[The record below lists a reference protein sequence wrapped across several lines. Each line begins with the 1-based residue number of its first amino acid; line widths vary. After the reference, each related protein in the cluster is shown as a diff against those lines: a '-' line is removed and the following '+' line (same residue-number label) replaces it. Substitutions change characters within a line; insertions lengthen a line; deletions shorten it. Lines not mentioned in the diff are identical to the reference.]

1 MSIYNKQSD
10 NESDLIRSEGMG
22 FDPDGKS
29 ILPAYE
35 ELIKENMDFDALL
48 ASYPLDKELVQGI
61 YELILE
67 TVLCQN
73 DRILIASSW
82 YPAEL
87 VKSKFMK
94 LKYAH
99 IEYVMECF
107 RKNTTKVE
115 FQPSS
120 YDRGS
125 YLNVGIS
132 FLWETSERLNETLA
146 FNIGYRVNKVGYA
159 SYRGNDA
166 AYEKKMEDFAE
177 AAMEKVREYSMLF
190 MVIIILVRPIS
201 SYSEISVF
209 ESSVALL
216 AGVFMADNYYMEYM
230 NDRISTYYLFPF
242 KKKCTSLL
250 KRIVISQVYL
260 IALIA
265 VFYWGFVLMYH
276 PTNYSGVSI
285 AVLYIQ
291 CVCAC
296 AASMFFMGILCFTAT
311 NLLRNIGIGIGCV
324 FLLWLFL
331 TSSITR
337 ILPQLLQLFKLS
349 GEVVQDGFL
358 TPYWPS
364 RILYAVVAIGLL
376 FLNLYL
382 VNKQPDYN
390 KKGWC
395 KHGNKGK

>member
-1 MSIYNKQSD
+1 MSLLKESIKNYGILSPLIVRPVLDGVYEIVSGHRRKYAAQQLGYYKLPVIIRVMNDDEAIISMVDSNLQRERIRYSEKAFAYKMK
-10 NESDLIRSEGMG
+10 NEAMKRKGGRKKSQ
-22 FDPDGKS
+22 FDHKLKGKKT
-29 ILPAYE
+29 I
-35 ELIKENMDFDALL
+35 ELIGEEYGDSPKQ
-48 ASYPLDKELVQGI
+48 VQRFI
-61 YELILE
+61 KITELIPELLQQLDDE
-67 TVLCQN
+67 MIGFN
-73 DRILIASSW
+73 
-82 YPAEL
+82 PA
-87 VKSKFMK
+87 
-94 LKYAH
+94 
-99 IEYVMECF
+99 
-107 RKNTTKVE
+107 VE
-115 FQPSS
+115 
-120 YDRGS
+120 
-125 YLNVGIS
+125 
-132 FLWETSERLNETLA
+132 
-146 FNIGYRVNKVGYA
+146 
-159 SYRGNDA
+159 
-166 AYEKKMEDFAE
+166 
-177 AAMEKVREYSMLF
+177 
-190 MVIIILVRPIS
+190 
-201 SYSEISVF
+201 
-209 ESSVALL
+209 
-216 AGVFMADNYYMEYM
+216 MEYM

>member
-1 MSIYNKQSD
+1 MFRVISIANQKGGVGKTTTAVNLGIGLARSGKKVLLIDADPQGSLTASLGYVEPDEIHVTLANILTSVINGEDVDPSDGILHHEENIDLLPGNIELSALEVLMGNVMS
-10 NESDLIRSEGMG
+10 R
-22 FDPDGKS
+22 
-29 ILPAYE
+29 
-35 ELIKENMDFDALL
+35 
-48 ASYPLDKELVQGI
+48 
-61 YELILE
+61 ELILK
-67 TVLCQN
+67 
-73 DRILIASSW
+73 D
-82 YPAEL
+82 Y
-87 VKSKFMK
+87 
-94 LKYAH
+94 
-99 IEYVMECF
+99 IEMM
-107 RKNTTKVE
+107 R
-115 FQPSS
+115 SR
-120 YDRGS
+120 YD
-125 YLNVGIS
+125 YI
-132 FLWETSERLNETLA
+132 
-146 FNIGYRVNKVGYA
+146 II
-159 SYRGNDA
+159 DC
-166 AYEKKMEDFAE
+166 MEDFAE

>member
-1 MSIYNKQSD
+1 MVCGLHIFQRFIWKPIQYQLHIIVKREARLDQIYKTD
-10 NESDLIRSEGMG
+10 
-22 FDPDGKS
+22 
-29 ILPAYE
+29 
-35 ELIKENMDFDALL
+35 
-48 ASYPLDKELVQGI
+48 
-61 YELILE
+61 
-67 TVLCQN
+67 
-73 DRILIASSW
+73 
-82 YPAEL
+82 
-87 VKSKFMK
+87 
-94 LKYAH
+94 
-99 IEYVMECF
+99 
-107 RKNTTKVE
+107 
-115 FQPSS
+115 
-120 YDRGS
+120 
-125 YLNVGIS
+125 
-132 FLWETSERLNETLA
+132 LNETS
-146 FNIGYRVNKVGYA
+146 FFRI
-159 SYRGNDA
+159 RGK
-166 AYEKKMEDFAE
+166 EKNWK
-177 AAMEKVREYSMLF
+177 KKRKL
-190 MVIIILVRPIS
+190 LKLRLRG
-201 SYSEISVF
+201 F
-209 ESSVALL
+209 ETLKS
-216 AGVFMADNYYMEYM
+216 MEYM

>member
-1 MSIYNKQSD
+1 
-10 NESDLIRSEGMG
+10 
-22 FDPDGKS
+22 
-29 ILPAYE
+29 
-35 ELIKENMDFDALL
+35 
-48 ASYPLDKELVQGI
+48 
-61 YELILE
+61 
-67 TVLCQN
+67 
-73 DRILIASSW
+73 
-82 YPAEL
+82 
-87 VKSKFMK
+87 
-94 LKYAH
+94 
-99 IEYVMECF
+99 
-107 RKNTTKVE
+107 
-115 FQPSS
+115 
-120 YDRGS
+120 
-125 YLNVGIS
+125 
-132 FLWETSERLNETLA
+132 
-146 FNIGYRVNKVGYA
+146 
-159 SYRGNDA
+159 
-166 AYEKKMEDFAE
+166 MEDFAE

-324 FLLWLFL
+324 FLFMVVFNIINHSH
-331 TSSITR
+331 TAAIITA
-337 ILPQLLQLFKLS
+337 
-349 GEVVQDGFL
+349 VQIIRRSCSRWFL